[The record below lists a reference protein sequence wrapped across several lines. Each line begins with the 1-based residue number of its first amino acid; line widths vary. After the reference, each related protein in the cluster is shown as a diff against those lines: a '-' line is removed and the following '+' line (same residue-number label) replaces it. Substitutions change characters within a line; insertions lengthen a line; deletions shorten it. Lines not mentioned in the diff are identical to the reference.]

1 MIKFKVVGYNQSY
14 DSRSNTTL
22 IKSINLGKIY
32 SPYVG
37 VVNSVYDDKCEGYIE
52 IKHEIEDSIYYST
65 FCNVDKKVVGRGDK
79 VRTGDLIGYTKE
91 KETDVIYTLIKDR
104 NKVNPSNFFRNDKF
118 IGKKDD
124 KDKSDDKDVK
134 SKKTDKKGDTKTN
147 NVKDTTSKKGTSGK
161 GDSGN
166 FLTTLMLS
174 PLNLVGNK
182 LEKGSDSVKDEF
194 KNITTLKSKKKKEEE
209 SLNEELKRIKR
220 LL

>member
-1 MIKFKVVGYNQSY
+1 M
-14 DSRSNTTL
+14 
-22 IKSINLGKIY
+22 
-32 SPYVG
+32 
-37 VVNSVYDDKCEGYIE
+37 
-52 IKHEIEDSIYYST
+52 
-65 FCNVDKKVVGRGDK
+65 VGRGDK

-182 LEKGSDSVKDEF
+182 LEKGIDSVKDEF